1 MAGTILKGQ
10 ISKQQ
15 RCKQVKSL
23 VHQETGKLGGTQCQR
38 SMGYGFHSAIS
49 IAYLF
54 GANRETNMGVPRQ
67 IIVRDGKQNFCLKIA
82 KALIAVEAWRQA
94 IRTDGG
100 RA

>member
-1 MAGTILKGQ
+1 MEARSAKGVWGTA
-10 ISKQQ
+10 
-15 RCKQVKSL
+15 C
-23 VHQETGKLGGTQCQR
+23 
-38 SMGYGFHSAIS
+38 HSAIN
-49 IAYLF
+49 IANLF
-54 GANRETNMGVPRQ
+54 GANREANMGVPRQ